1 MGQVKRFLTAVATIL
16 TLVAGCQDP
25 FAVTQERR
33 VRRSGMAD
41 DRPPVMLSQAA
52 AANAWNTLV
61 RRRGPIPIW
70 TGAPQIF
77 VESGDNQS
85 VVARSRME
93 PIIVKYL
100 DANGAGVPGV
110 TLTCTS
116 SAYLLAVPTINPN
129 QTAPSYST
137 SVVTDAQGTA
147 TFQPWAGPT
156 YSAGAKSITIQGGST
171 SKPISFSFAS
181 QVAAAGLTFTTGD
194 GQSVEAGRT
203 FGTPYTARVTDG
215 SGNPVPCANVTFSI
229 NAGGGTMMYTAS
241 GSGPATSTTSVTLRT
256 GTDGQ
261 CNVVVQSPST
271 PGTTTI
277 TATIDSLTAT
287 ATGTVTTSS
296 TPVLTQI
303 SPTGNYWGNT
313 GTTTAPFTVRMLN
326 PDGSPAVGQ
335 VVNFSLSGLGSLTVV
350 SAVTDANGYA
360 TTQLNFPTNTLGATQ
375 TSHRVSASSPAAFGT
390 VTFPYD
396 YCRPAPD
403 ASWYLYSGDNQSATV
418 DQAAAL
424 PLVAAYRDQY
434 GNPLNH
440 QLSGM
445 PTVQVSVVSG
455 DAVFNGL
462 PGPLNVTT
470 NSLTSCRT
478 TVFVTPKVAG
488 PTVVRFTCLGRAYPP
503 IDYTIT
509 GL

>member
-1 MGQVKRFLTAVATIL
+1 MGRTNRFLSVMTAVL
-16 TLVAGCQDP
+16 LFVVGCQDV
-25 FAVTQERR
+25 FTVAQDRR
-33 VRRSGMAD
+33 VRRGGMAD
-41 DRPPVMLSQAA
+41 DRPPVMLSQTAA
-52 AANAWNTLV
+52 ATAWNTLV

-77 VESGDNQS
+77 VMSGDAQS
-85 VVARSRME
+85 VPARSRLQ
-93 PIIVKYL
+93 PIVLKFL
-100 DANGAGVPGV
+100 DANGVAVPGV
-110 TLTCTS
+110 TLSYGTS
-116 SAYLLAVPTINPN
+116 TYMMVLPTTNPN
-129 QTAPSYST
+129 QTSANYYT
-137 SVVTDAQGTA
+137 SVVTDANGLA
-147 TFQPWAGPT
+147 TIEPWVGPA
-156 YSAGAKSITIQGGST
+156 YSAGAKSFTISGGT
-171 SKPISFSFAS
+171 ASKTLSFSFAS
-181 QVAAAGLTFTTGD
+181 QVNVGAVTFTSGD
-194 GQSVEAGRT
+194 GQSVEAGRQ
-203 FGTPYTARVTDG
+203 FATPYTARVTDG

-261 CNVVVQSPST
+261 CNVVVLAPPT

-277 TATIDSLTAT
+277 TATIDAISAT

-303 SPTGNYWGNT
+303 TPTGNYWGLT

-335 VVNFSLSGLGSLTVV
+335 TVNWSLSGLGSLTAA
-350 SAVTDANGYA
+350 SSVTDASGNA

-396 YCRPAPD
+396 YCQPGPD
-403 ASWYLYSGDNQSATV
+403 ASWYKYSGDNQSAVV

-424 PLVAAYRDQY
+424 PMVAAFLDPF

-440 QLSGM
+440 WLTA

-455 DAVFNGL
+455 NAVFNGL

-470 NSLTSCRT
+470 SSVTTNRT
-478 TVFVTPKVAG
+478 TVYVTPKVTG
-488 PTVVRFTCLGRAYPP
+488 PTVVRFTCLARPYAP